1 MTRSPVSVYWLTV
14 SLLIT
19 LFHTSVSCSAF
30 TLLPDIPHRPQ
41 RTTSTWMTTTSSVDA
56 ACVSLMESEGD
67 ADAIADAA
75 IHMVDCFWLNSPQ
88 QLLIDNNNNNSN
100 NNDNSNDVSSS
111 ARAKLIQHQ
120 TIDLSDK
127 FGERLGKRILDAVL
141 IKALDD
147 KTDETLGMVG
157 IEVRLYDQ
165 TRQIVV
171 GPDESE
177 DCLKNTV
184 ASLGPKQ
191 RRQYKDASVQELATE
206 LLPPDMIPIVLLSN
220 LSVSPKARRLGL
232 AQRLCEDA
240 ERVAVSLG
248 YNELYLKVEAD
259 NEAARTLYEKK
270 LGFVQK
276 SVQEG
281 ADAMRVDLEAGEF
294 VQVQAD
300 TLVLT
305 KGLSKPATMKRA
317 AL

>member
-1 MTRSPVSVYWLTV
+1 M
-14 SLLIT
+14 
-19 LFHTSVSCSAF
+19 
-30 TLLPDIPHRPQ
+30 
-41 RTTSTWMTTTSSVDA
+41 
-56 ACVSLMESEGD
+56 
-67 ADAIADAA
+67 
-75 IHMVDCFWLNSPQ
+75 
-88 QLLIDNNNNNSN
+88 
-100 NNDNSNDVSSS
+100 
-111 ARAKLIQHQ
+111 
-120 TIDLSDK
+120 
-127 FGERLGKRILDAVL
+127 
-141 IKALDD
+141 
-147 KTDETLGMVG
+147 
-157 IEVRLYDQ
+157 
-165 TRQIVV
+165 
-171 GPDESE
+171 
-177 DCLKNTV
+177 
-184 ASLGPKQ
+184 
-191 RRQYKDASVQELATE
+191 
-206 LLPPDMIPIVLLSN
+206 
-220 LSVSPKARRLGL
+220 